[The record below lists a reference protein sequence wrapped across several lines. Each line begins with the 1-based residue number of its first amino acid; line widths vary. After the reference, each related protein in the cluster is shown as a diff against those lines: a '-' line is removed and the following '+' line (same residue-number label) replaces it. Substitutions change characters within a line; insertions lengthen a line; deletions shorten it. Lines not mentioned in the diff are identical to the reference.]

1 MLYFPTALIVEQLP
15 AGLASVG
22 QVPALQD
29 MPAKSHAAKLKQYA
43 AAIRRLSKVYATAE
57 HKVRTKAEYDAYMI
71 WLDAWSRLQG
81 FGALVVVD
89 EEVRA
94 APCKLRCSARRDGCG
109 GGRTCTFA
117 LKPARSCRC
126 AACERR
132 CDRWPLLGRPALEAV
147 RIGVLRWCSAGHGA
161 KGDGGGSMVP

>member
-29 MPAKSHAAKLKQYA
+29 MPAKSHAAKVKLYA
-43 AAIRRLSKVYATAE
+43 AAIQKLSKVYATAE

-94 APCKLRCSARRDGCG
+94 APCNLRWSARRDGCG
-109 GGRTCTFA
+109 GGRARTFA
-117 LKPARSCRC
+117 FAARHVLVPGHGSPLARPSVARS
-126 AACERR
+126 
-132 CDRWPLLGRPALEAV
+132 LGPV
-147 RIGVLRWCSAGHGA
+147 KTPPPYTHYPGPY
-161 KGDGGGSMVP
+161 VPRYS